1 MFIDQLSIVKNNE
14 SIRLIKFHKGLNLI
28 VDETPVNDLKKT
40 GNNVGKT
47 TVLRLIDFCLGSD
60 GKNIYQDPE
69 FKIKTNTKIE
79 TFLKQNNVLISL
91 VLKEDLDDLHSR
103 TILIRRNFLKRTQKI
118 QEINGIQ
125 YSNDRK
131 FLQKLKELIFKSKA
145 KKPSFRQIIAKNLR
159 YEKYRLENTI
169 KVLHPS
175 TKAVEYEAVY
185 LFWLGID
192 CDIIVKKQT
201 LLEAKKIEEKI
212 IQRLQK
218 DNNKQEIE
226 QALFVINRDIKELE
240 NIKER
245 IISDKQYKKKIDLL
259 NRIELKLDS
268 ISTRLAQ
275 LKLRKSLIL
284 ETKEEFQKEKVLID
298 LCHLKKIYETAKRY
312 IPTLHIKF
320 EKLVEFHNNMI
331 KDKINYVLQDLPNLN
346 KQIAILENQ
355 HNKLSK
361 VMDNIANSLK
371 GKGILEKFE
380 TVIEKLNYKYEQKG
394 KYEEQ
399 LRQWNMSLNNLMN
412 IENELIKID

>member
-201 LLEAKKIEEKI
+201 LFRSKK
-212 IQRLQK
+212 
-218 DNNKQEIE
+218 D
-226 QALFVINRDIKELE
+226 
-240 NIKER
+240 
-245 IISDKQYKKKIDLL
+245 
-259 NRIELKLDS
+259 
-268 ISTRLAQ
+268 
-275 LKLRKSLIL
+275 
-284 ETKEEFQKEKVLID
+284 
-298 LCHLKKIYETAKRY
+298 
-312 IPTLHIKF
+312 
-320 EKLVEFHNNMI
+320 
-331 KDKINYVLQDLPNLN
+331 
-346 KQIAILENQ
+346 
-355 HNKLSK
+355 
-361 VMDNIANSLK
+361 
-371 GKGILEKFE
+371 
-380 TVIEKLNYKYEQKG
+380 
-394 KYEEQ
+394 
-399 LRQWNMSLNNLMN
+399 
-412 IENELIKID
+412 